1 MKVRWTAELATG
13 VERIDE
19 EHKEL
24 IDRMDQFLDACRQ
37 GLGKERAAQMLD
49 FLEQYAIS
57 HFAMEE
63 GLMVES
69 AYPSTRSHRAQ
80 HTTFRRNVQRIREV
94 FDSDGPGVHVI
105 VQVNRTVIDW
115 MLDHIRTTDKALGS
129 FIVASGAGA

>member
-1 MKVRWTAELATG
+1 MKVRWTVELATG

-37 GLGKERAAQMLD
+37 GLGKDRAAQMLD

-63 GLMVES
+63 ELMSEN
-69 AYPSTRSHRAQ
+69 AYPGARSHRTQ
-80 HTTFRRNVQRIREV
+80 HATFRRNVQRIRDA
-94 FDSDGPGVHVI
+94 FDSDGPGIHVI

-115 MLDHIRTTDKALGS
+115 MLNHIRTTDKALGMY
-129 FIVASGAGA
+129 IVASGGGA